1 MTEYA
6 IIYWRDIPAQIKLR
20 DETGRAGQPLSRR
33 FSAAISA
40 AALHAGLTASDD
52 YLAMWRNGTWTAV
65 SGNLDEAAAALLT
78 DIEAAYPPP
87 RLRAL
92 VRGGGLESTE
102 EEE

>member
-1 MTEYA
+1 MTEYR

-20 DETGRAGQPLSRR
+20 DEEGRASKPLSRR

-40 AALHAGLTASDD
+40 ASLQAGLTASDD
-52 YLAMWRNGTWTAV
+52 YLAMWRNSEWTAV
-65 SGNLDEAAAALLT
+65 SGTLEEAAAALLSGL
-78 DIEAAYPPP
+78 EAAYPPP

-92 VRGGGLESTE
+92 VRAGGLESTE

>member
-52 YLAMWRNGTWTAV
+52 YLAMWRNGAWTAV
-65 SGNLDEAAAALLT
+65 SGNLDCCFATADYACRAANWALLIQDLLQNT
-78 DIEAAYPPP
+78 
-87 RLRAL
+87 
-92 VRGGGLESTE
+92 
-102 EEE
+102 